1 MFDSVP
7 CDWSVLPL
15 LHPTPTTPTAQ
26 FSLDNKPRRRKRTRK
41 KWKRSDSSDS
51 DSVELMAP
59 LTTPTFDF
67 HKVISSLSLKTPTT
81 TPTPSLVKT
90 SLKSSWF
97 QLAWLRCREEYQISG
112 VERTFCAYYSP
123 SPLLFGFQVFQP
135 AICFSCASFSRINL
149 KNSFVFIVASL
160 STDAPRW
167 PQSPSQF
174 PVFHCSEVL
183 SIFHFFIGQRT
194 FLSSAFPF
202 G

>member
-1 MFDSVP
+1 MTPSLKSKRKLHCWSRKPKRKNKPITMFDSVP

-26 FSLDNKPRRRKRTRK
+26 FSLDNKPRRRKRNRK

-123 SPLLFGFQVFQP
+123 SPLLFGFQVF
-135 AICFSCASFSRINL
+135 NL
-149 KNSFVFIVASL
+149 PFVSL
-160 STDAPRW
+160 V
-167 PQSPSQF
+167 Q
-174 PVFHCSEVL
+174 VFLE
-183 SIFHFFIGQRT
+183 
-194 FLSSAFPF
+194 
-202 G
+202 